1 MARWRDHRLR
11 ASFAP
16 SRLAPSA
23 LVMKTA
29 AAASLPGDELPAVM
43 FQVIW
48 DITTAS
54 PPDETRIPNLA
65 ERPGVSHTPVA

>member
-1 MARWRDHRLR
+1 L
-11 ASFAP
+11 
-16 SRLAPSA
+16 A

-43 FQVIW
+43 FHVIW

-54 PPDETRIPNLA
+54 PPDENPNPNLP

>member
-1 MARWRDHRLR
+1 
-11 ASFAP
+11 
-16 SRLAPSA
+16 
-23 LVMKTA
+23 MKT

>member
-1 MARWRDHRLR
+1 LARPP
-11 ASFAP
+11 ASRIVHAEP
-16 SRLAPSA
+16 T
-23 LVMKTA
+23 LVMKT

>member
-11 ASFAP
+11 ASFTP
-16 SRLAPSA
+16 SRRF
-23 LVMKTA
+23 VMKT